1 MARETKATCDKIVAD
16 IERERADLAATR
28 VTLEADRAGAV
39 KEREEAVA
47 ALKRAAEAE
56 AEAEKAR
63 ADADAKVADA
73 NARLA
78 KAVADADA
86 AGITSAR
93 LKEREDAL
101 ADQKAE
107 IERVLDELGPRETD
121 CARRE
126 KRVSI
131 DEERSACGP
140 RNSPRSSP
148 PRRDGSWTRRHGRR
162 STRR

>member
-1 MARETKATCDKIVAD
+1 M
-16 IERERADLAATR
+16 
-28 VTLEADRAGAV
+28 

-47 ALKRAAEAE
+47 RLQRATEAE

-78 KAVADADA
+78 RAVADADA

-126 KRVSI
+126 KQVSV
-131 DEERSACGP
+131 DEERAATRAEELSAQLAAAK
-140 RNSPRSSP
+140 
-148 PRRDGSWTRRHGRR
+148 RRELDASARREEHAA
-162 STRR
+162 

>member
-1 MARETKATCDKIVAD
+1 MK
-16 IERERADLAATR
+16 ERA
-28 VTLEADRAGAV
+28 
-39 KEREEAVA
+39 EAVA
-47 ALKRAAEAE
+47 RLKRATEAE

-101 ADQKAE
+101 APKRLRLSASSTNSARGKPTAPGGRNKSPSTRSVSAARAE
-107 IERVLDELGPRETD
+107 ELS
-121 CARRE
+121 AQLAAAKRRE
-126 KRVSI
+126 L
-131 DEERSACGP
+131 DASA
-140 RNSPRSSP
+140 RA
-148 PRRDGSWTRRHGRR
+148 WR